1 VAVTLNP
8 PFKVFISMKYIITES
23 QYNLV
28 VESQNRIQLFQE
40 LIDTNLSYIRNECE
54 KESENYMRDVSYFT
68 CDEVNQVE
76 EIKVMNVDWS
86 AVKHSNKP
94 EEHKYMTVKLMV
106 YYSSIYKGDFDVE
119 DLIYDLK
126 QMMHNS
132 TGIPIL
138 LDYESTNTNTSFE
151 W

>member
-1 VAVTLNP
+1 
-8 PFKVFISMKYIITES
+8 MKYILTES

-28 VESQNRIQLFQE
+28 IESQKKIQFFQD

-54 KESENYMRDVSYFT
+54 KETENYVRDVSDYS
-68 CDEVNQVE
+68 CDQVDQVE
-76 EIKVMNVDWS
+76 KIKVMNVDWS

-94 EEHKYMTVKLMV
+94 EDNKYMTVKLMV
-106 YYSSIYKGDFDVE
+106 YYSSIYKGDFDAE

-126 QMMHNS
+126 QMIRNS
-132 TGIPIL
+132 TGIPL
-138 LDYESTNTNTSFE
+138 LLNYESTNTNTSFE

>member
-1 VAVTLNP
+1 
-8 PFKVFISMKYIITES
+8 MKYILTES

-28 VESQNRIQLFQE
+28 IESQNRIQLFQE

-54 KESENYMRDVSYFT
+54 KETENYIRDVSDYS
-68 CDEVNQVE
+68 CDQVDQVE
-76 EIKVMNVDWS
+76 KIEVMNVDWS
-86 AVKHSNKP
+86 TIKHSNKP
-94 EEHKYMTVKLMV
+94 EEHKYMIVKLMV
-106 YYSSIYKGDFDVE
+106 YYSSLYKGDFDAE

-126 QMMHNS
+126 QMIRNS
-132 TGIPIL
+132 TGMPLI

>member
-1 VAVTLNP
+1 
-8 PFKVFISMKYIITES
+8 MKYILTES

-28 VESQNRIQLFQE
+28 IESQNRTQLFQE

-54 KESENYMRDVSYFT
+54 KETENYIRDVSDYS
-68 CDEVNQVE
+68 CDQVDQVE
-76 EIKVMNVDWS
+76 KIEVMNVDWS
-86 AVKHSNKP
+86 TIRHSNKP

-106 YYSSIYKGDFDVE
+106 YYSSIYKGDFDAE

-126 QMMHNS
+126 QMIRNS
-132 TGIPIL
+132 TGMPLI

>member
-1 VAVTLNP
+1 
-8 PFKVFISMKYIITES
+8 MKYILTES

-28 VESQNRIQLFQE
+28 VESQKKIQFFQD

-54 KESENYMRDVSYFT
+54 KETENYVRDVSDYS
-68 CDEVNQVE
+68 CDQVDQVE
-76 EIKVMNVDWS
+76 KIKVMNVDWS

-94 EEHKYMTVKLMV
+94 EDNKYMTVKLMV
-106 YYSSIYKGDFDVE
+106 YYSSIYKGDFDAE

-126 QMMHNS
+126 QMIRNS
-132 TGIPIL
+132 TGLPL
-138 LDYESTNTNTSFE
+138 LLNYESTNTNTSFE

>member
-1 VAVTLNP
+1 
-8 PFKVFISMKYIITES
+8 MKYILTES

-28 VESQNRIQLFQE
+28 VESQKRIQLFQE

-54 KESENYMRDVSYFT
+54 KETENYVRDVSDYS
-68 CDEVNQVE
+68 CDQVDQVE
-76 EIKVMNVDWS
+76 KIKVTDAEWIT
-86 AVKHSNKP
+86 VKHSNKP
-94 EEHKYMTVKLMV
+94 QEEKYMTVKLMI

-126 QMMHNS
+126 QMIRKS
-132 TGIPIL
+132 TGMPFIL
-138 LDYESTNTNTSFE
+138 NYESTNTNKSFE

>member
-1 VAVTLNP
+1 
-8 PFKVFISMKYIITES
+8 MKYILTES

-54 KESENYMRDVSYFT
+54 KENENYVRDVSDYS
-68 CDEVNQVE
+68 CDQVDQVE
-76 EIKVMNVDWS
+76 KIEVMNVDWS
-86 AVKHSNKP
+86 TIKHSNKP
-94 EEHKYMTVKLMV
+94 EEHKYMIVKLMV
-106 YYSSIYKGDFDVE
+106 YYSSIYKGDFDAE

-126 QMMHNS
+126 QMIRNS
-132 TGIPIL
+132 TGMPLI

>member
-1 VAVTLNP
+1 
-8 PFKVFISMKYIITES
+8 MKYILTES

-28 VESQNRIQLFQE
+28 VESQKKIQFFQD

-54 KESENYMRDVSYFT
+54 KETENYVRDVSDYS
-68 CDEVNQVE
+68 CDQVDQVE
-76 EIKVMNVDWS
+76 KIKVMNVDWS

-94 EEHKYMTVKLMV
+94 EDNKYMTVKLMV
-106 YYSSIYKGDFDVE
+106 YYSSIYKGDFDAE

-126 QMMHNS
+126 QMIRNS
-132 TGIPIL
+132 TGIPL
-138 LDYESTNTNTSFE
+138 LLNYESTNTNTSFE

>member
-1 VAVTLNP
+1 
-8 PFKVFISMKYIITES
+8 MEYILTES
-23 QYNLV
+23 QYNLI
-28 VESQNRIQLFQE
+28 VESQKYKQLFQD
-40 LIDTNLSYIRNECE
+40 IINNNLSYIRNECE
-54 KESENYMRDVSYFT
+54 KENENYVRDVSDYS
-68 CDEVNQVE
+68 CDQVDQVE
-76 EIKVMNVDWS
+76 KIEVMNVDWS

-126 QMMHNS
+126 QMMRNS

-138 LDYESTNTNTSFE
+138 LDYESTNTNKSFE

>member
-1 VAVTLNP
+1 
-8 PFKVFISMKYIITES
+8 MKYILTES

-28 VESQNRIQLFQE
+28 VESQKKIQFFQD

-54 KESENYMRDVSYFT
+54 KETENYVRDVSDYS
-68 CDEVNQVE
+68 CDQVDQVE
-76 EIKVMNVDWS
+76 KIKVMNVDWS

-94 EEHKYMTVKLMV
+94 EEHKYMNVKLMV
-106 YYSSIYKGDFDVE
+106 YYSSIYKGDFDAE

-126 QMMHNS
+126 QMIRNS
-132 TGIPIL
+132 TGMPLI